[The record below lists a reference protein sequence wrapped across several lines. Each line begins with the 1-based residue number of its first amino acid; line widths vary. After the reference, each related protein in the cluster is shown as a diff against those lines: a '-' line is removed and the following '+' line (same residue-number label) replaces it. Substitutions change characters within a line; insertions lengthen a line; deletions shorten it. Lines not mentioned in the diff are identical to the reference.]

1 MPSVAGF
8 FLSRHLMWRCLWRH
22 LDLVE
27 MIEVLVVSAL
37 DSPGLFEGPFEA
49 VFEKFLVPPTE
60 RLPWQC
66 SPYSSCLVSLLSG
79 ILETWPAHLTKAFC
93 RRVCTLG
100 CWPFLWPPAI
110 WCGGICVE
118 SSGGNDWAAWRV
130 CYRQFKR
137 RGEWCAPMHGKPS
150 EILTESL
157 EGDAGL
163 SYPVAEFSVK
173 VHLSWRCTTQVGEV
187 RNNCL
192 WVLPL
197 NRKYRLI
204 NDFSSV
210 FGADGN
216 DEVVTAL
223 T

>member
-22 LDLVE
+22 LGLVE

-49 VFEKFLVPPTE
+49 VFEKFLVLPAE
-60 RLPWQC
+60 RFPWQY
-66 SPYSSCLVSLLSG
+66 SPYSSCFVSLLSG

-137 RGEWCAPMHGKPS
+137 RGERSAPMHEKPS
-150 EILTESL
+150 EFSRSL
-157 EGDAGL
+157 
-163 SYPVAEFSVK
+163 
-173 VHLSWRCTTQVGEV
+173 
-187 RNNCL
+187 
-192 WVLPL
+192 
-197 NRKYRLI
+197 
-204 NDFSSV
+204 
-210 FGADGN
+210 
-216 DEVVTAL
+216 
-223 T
+223 